1 MIQKKKSKL
10 ISNLKSRIESKVSS
24 LSPEEKV
31 TWLSIFLVV
40 LVFAIKLVVSF
51 FTKSLSFLVELSD
64 SILDLIAVSI
74 TFIALKESQKE
85 PDFEHLYGHH
95 KINSFA
101 AFLQGLLILGMYGSL
116 LYSAISNWIKDTQ
129 IVPEKTL
136 LGMTALLLVI
146 VFVFF
151 ISRKIIKVGKQT
163 KNQLIIAQG
172 VNFQGDFYRNIT
184 VIVSLLVSFFG
195 IPYVDSII
203 AIIFSLKSL
212 YEGFK
217 VISQSYKELIDT
229 NPISK
234 AQIDKLQE
242 KLLNLPAIQ
251 NIQDVKI
258 RTAGNQLDLSMCVQ
272 VSTEQTAIGVDN
284 MSSRM
289 RAIIDNEF
297 PEYECN
303 TIFCTSSPD
312 KILAAEDSK
321 LILESIRNLITH
333 FPTISNIHNISIDQ
347 FQNEFLIQLHVDVV
361 GSMTLQAG
369 HKVISQYEEKIIKR
383 CHLIIDPTMKIEIVS
398 HIEPNHEKERVHDH
412 TILTEAPEELQNS
425 ISQIILEIPH
435 IQKIRRLRV
444 LSEADG
450 LYLSGTLAID
460 GAFSIS
466 KVHSITEMVEHALF
480 ASFENLE
487 NCTLHCEPL

>member
-1 MIQKKKSKL
+1 MKKK
-10 ISNLKSRIESKVSS
+10 ESKSPKS
-24 LSPEEKV
+24 PKAPISPEQRI
-31 TWLSIFLVV
+31 TRLSIFLVI
-40 LVFAIKLVVSF
+40 LVFVIKLSVSF

-101 AFLQGLLILGMYGSL
+101 AFLQGLLILGLYGSL
-116 LYSAISNWIKDTQ
+116 LYSAIKNWINNTL
-129 IVPEKTL
+129 IVPENTI
-136 LGMTALLLVI
+136 LGMGALLLVI

-172 VNFQGDFYRNIT
+172 VNFRGDFYRNIT
-184 VIVSLLVSFFG
+184 VIVTLLVSYFG

-217 VISQSYKELIDT
+217 VIYRSYNELIDT

-234 AQIDKLQE
+234 AQIEKLQS
-242 KLLNLPAIQ
+242 KLLELPAIQ
-251 NIQDVKI
+251 GIQDIKI

-289 RAIIDNEF
+289 RTIIDQEF

-303 TIFCTSSPD
+303 TIFCTSSPN
-312 KILAAEDSK
+312 KFLPAENSK
-321 LILESIRNLITH
+321 LILESIRKLVTH
-333 FPTISNIHNISIDQ
+333 YPEISNIHNISIDQ
-347 FQNEFLIQLHVDVV
+347 FQNEFLIQLHVDLV
-361 GSMTLQAG
+361 GTMTLQEG
-369 HKVISQYEEKIIKR
+369 HKIITLYEERIIKR
-383 CHLIIDPTMKIEIVS
+383 CQLIIDPGLKIEFVT
-398 HIEPNHEKERVHDH
+398 HIEPTHEKERVHDH
-412 TILTEAPEELQNS
+412 TVLIEAPKNLQQS
-425 ISQIILEIPH
+425 ISQIILKINDIKEIR
-435 IQKIRRLRV
+435 QLRV

-450 LYLSGTLAID
+450 IYLSSTLAID
-460 GAFSIS
+460 GEFSIS

-480 ASFENLE
+480 AKFPNLE
-487 NCTLHCEPL
+487 NCTLHAEPL